1 MRANEVLPL
10 RTLIAYGGP
19 TLGVSYLLFF
29 VQFYFLKY
37 ATDVLLLPPVAIGVL
52 FALAKAWDAA
62 SNPLIG
68 SWSDRSR
75 SRLGRRRPFLLG
87 SLPVLAAGFIM
98 LWSPPAGLAPRALIT
113 WAAVGLFVFHTAFA
127 LYTIPHMALGA
138 ELSDDSHQR
147 TRLFGARQIGFTL
160 GMLLAFAGIQ
170 LAMNA
175 DAPREATARLAIPA
189 ALAAITLLAV
199 TPLTVRERARARRGG
214 PSLISSMRDV
224 LVNRPAR
231 ILLVVWFIESF
242 GVGATGTM
250 APYVSQYVLRRPDVV
265 GTIPA
270 AYVVAGVLSIPLWVR
285 ISRRFGSRD
294 TWLTAM
300 VLASAAFGGMLFV
313 GEGDVALIV
322 GLLVVAGGAM
332 GCGNVLSASIM
343 ADIIDGDALETG
355 ERREGIYSASMM
367 FAMKIGISLATAVS
381 GVALGAVGFVPNI
394 EQSAESLFA
403 IRMLF
408 AGLPCIG
415 FLTGALLFLR
425 FQPGADAA
433 AATIAAG
440 LVGPQPSSTP
450 AAPTSRGAA
459 RGRRHR

>member
-1 MRANEVLPL
+1 MRANGVLPI
-10 RTLIAYGGP
+10 RTLLAYGGP

-68 SWSDRSR
+68 SWSDRTR
-75 SRLGRRRPFLLG
+75 SGLGRRRPFLLG
-87 SLPVLAAGFIM
+87 SLPLLAAGFIM
-98 LWSPPAGLAPRALIT
+98 LWSPPAGLDPRALIA
-113 WAAVGLFVFHTAFA
+113 WAAVGLFVFHGAFA
-127 LYTIPHMALGA
+127 LYTIPHIALGA
-138 ELSDDSHQR
+138 ELSDDSHER
-147 TRLFGARQIGFTL
+147 TRLFGARQISFTL
-160 GMLLAFAGIQ
+160 GMLLAFAAIQ

-175 DAPREATARLAIPA
+175 EAPREATARMAIPA
-189 ALAAITLLAV
+189 ALAAVALLAV
-199 TPLTVRERARARRGG
+199 TPLTVHEPARARRGG
-214 PSLISSMRDV
+214 PSLMSSTRDV

-231 ILLVVWFIESF
+231 ILLLVWFIESF

-250 APYVSQYVLRRPDVV
+250 APYVAQYVLRRPDVV

-285 ISRRFGSRD
+285 VSRRFGSRD

-300 VLASAAFGGMLFV
+300 VLAGVAFGGMLFV
-313 GEGDVALIV
+313 GDGDVALIV
-322 GLLVVAGGAM
+322 GLLLVAGGAM

-343 ADIIDGDALETG
+343 ADIIDADARRTG

-367 FAMKIGISLATAVS
+367 FAMKIGISLATAAS
-381 GVALGAVGFVPNI
+381 GVVLGAAGFVPNA
-394 EQSAESLFA
+394 EQTAESLFA

-415 FLTGALLFLR
+415 FFMGALLFRR
-425 FQPGADAA
+425 FQPRADAA
-433 AATIAAG
+433 AAAI
-440 LVGPQPSSTP
+440 VSPQPDPSP
-450 AAPTSRGAA
+450 AAPHSASSDVS
-459 RGRRHR
+459 

>member
-1 MRANEVLPL
+1 MLPL
-10 RTLIAYGGP
+10 RTLLAYGGP
-19 TLGVSYLLFF
+19 TLGVAYLLFF

-75 SRLGRRRPFLLG
+75 SGLGRRRPFLLG
-87 SLPVLAAGFIM
+87 SLPLLAAGFIM
-98 LWSPPAGLAPRALIT
+98 LWTPPGWLGARASIA
-113 WAAVGLFVFHTAFA
+113 WAAVGLFVFHSAFA
-127 LYTIPHMALGA
+127 LYTIPHIALGA

-147 TRLFGARQIGFTL
+147 TRLFGARQISFTL

-175 DAPREATARLAIPA
+175 DAPRETTVRLAIPA
-189 ALAAITLLAV
+189 AFAAAALLAI
-199 TPLTVRERARARRGG
+199 TPLTVREPARAQRGG
-214 PSLISSMRDV
+214 TSLVTSMRDV
-224 LVNRPAR
+224 LANRPAR
-231 ILLVVWFIESF
+231 ILLLVWFIESF

-250 APYVSQYVLRRPDVV
+250 APYVAQYVLRRPDVV

-285 ISRRFGSRD
+285 VSRRFGARD

-300 VLASAAFGGMLFV
+300 VLAGAAFGGMLFV
-313 GEGDVALIV
+313 GEGDVALIM
-322 GLLVVAGGAM
+322 GLLIVAGGAM
-332 GCGNVLSASIM
+332 GCGNVLSVSIM
-343 ADIIDGDALETG
+343 ADIIDADALRTG
-355 ERREGIYSASMM
+355 ERREGVYSASMM
-367 FAMKIGISLATAVS
+367 FAMKIGISLATAAG
-381 GVALGAVGFVPNI
+381 GVALGAAGFVPNA
-394 EQSAESLFA
+394 EQSAASLFA

-415 FLTGALLFLR
+415 FLTGALLFRR
-425 FQPGADAA
+425 FEQPTTLVAQSADHRAASRSAPVAPASDSRPERSTGSGA
-433 AATIAAG
+433 
-440 LVGPQPSSTP
+440 
-450 AAPTSRGAA
+450 TSGA
-459 RGRRHR
+459 